1 MTIKE
6 YSRCASIVIGGHE
19 RKSNAQ
25 MMMVRKWGTTS
36 LEWNPLQLIVL
47 RTEATPELLD
57 SMLHLAILL
66 NDPPKFSTII
76 RRICLI
82 DNTGYGECH
91 AELKPGIVE
100 IHNDLWVCQQECRT
114 AVFFNSGRQMQHTLN
129 MQLLLRLSATPK
141 EHGHQ

>member
-6 YSRCASIVIGGHE
+6 YSRCASIFIGGHE

-82 DNTGYGECH
+82 DNTGYAECH
-91 AELKPGIVE
+91 AELRPGIVE
-100 IHNDLWVCQQECRT
+100 IHNDLWVCQ
-114 AVFFNSGRQMQHTLN
+114 
-129 MQLLLRLSATPK
+129 
-141 EHGHQ
+141 